1 MSDESERFRMRA
13 RQCRELAKLARDQY
27 SRDTLSQMAVEL
39 DEEAEKIETEEGT
52 RQ

>member
-1 MSDESERFRMRA
+1 MSDESERFRIRA